1 MKHKAG
7 LGPWCRGMQQAR
19 QLAGHALVSL
29 VGLALGLSACGGS
42 ASTQAA
48 DGVEA
53 SVSVSTLVS
62 TLAQSQQAAPM
73 VRLGQ
78 ASPDPQRLQRDVRAV
93 PGCRLGYQAPASL
106 AAAAALPVT
115 PGQHLFFDAEQLP
128 VWRERALAGRVQR
141 MAGLPAGAPD
151 DWQRLVDNA
160 RRFQRDGEP
169 LPAALDDGQARAT
182 HGSLARDAAYHALI
196 AQDDASLLAVR
207 RYLQQQ
213 AQAPVNDFTQLCF
226 VTLEGLSLDGRYWHA
241 SWLLRYIVTF
251 DAVRDQLP
259 EAERLLAERLIRR
272 NAQAMAAHLDWGLA
286 QVFPQRLAGDYTRR
300 AADAAPA
307 REPDTWWMKAYDTN
321 GDCRVD
327 VAEQAVRV
335 PTRAYVRGDG
345 VMGPPL
351 SVLSQWFNNRRS
363 AAAAAVAAAGAV
375 LDDALLRDRARRY
388 VMEWLTYAVWPDGS
402 EGEYARN
409 GDYCIAQQGVIYAQ
423 TSLQAGWFTARL
435 LARRGDAQLLGWQT
449 CQGLFGTAC
458 AVATDRPK
466 SLVALVQ
473 HQVALRTGAL
483 DWHVPEPWR
492 ARPAPRPAT
501 ALGAVGSRY
510 LNGERVTDNFH
521 ELALL
526 TLGQGVAQPALTAW
540 VMRDPAVT
548 PQPFPGYQGHAVATG
563 FGSWVGAWTDVFNA
577 MPAVLLLRP

>member
-1 MKHKAG
+1 MRFDAWRARRCVERVQAWQHVGHG
-7 LGPWCRGMQQAR
+7 LV
-19 QLAGHALVSL
+19 LAV
-29 VGLALGLSACGGS
+29 LGLSACGGS
-42 ASTQAA
+42 ASPQA
-48 DGVEA
+48 GLEPEA
-53 SVSVSTLVS
+53 AVSA
-62 TLAQSQQAAPM
+62 LAMTTPATATTA
-73 VRLGQ
+73 RLDQ
-78 ASPDPQRLQRDVRAV
+78 PSPDPQWLLREVRAV

-106 AAAAALPVT
+106 DTQPVLPLT
-115 PGQHLFFDAEQLP
+115 PGQHLFFEAEQLP
-128 VWRERALAGRVQR
+128 VWRERALNGRAQR
-141 MAGLPAGAPD
+141 LAGLPAGAPD

-160 RRFQRDGEP
+160 RRLQRDGEP
-169 LPAALDDGQARAT
+169 LPTAVDDGQARAT

-196 AQDDASLLAVR
+196 AQDGASLLAVR

-226 VTLEGLSLDGRYWHA
+226 VTLEGRALDGWYWHA

-259 EAERLLAERLIRR
+259 EAERMVAERLIRR
-272 NAQAMAAHLDWGLA
+272 NAHALAAHLDWGLA
-286 QVFPQRLAGDYTRR
+286 LVFPQRLNGDYQHR
-300 AADAAPA
+300 AADAAPTRDA
-307 REPDTWWMKAYDTN
+307 DTWWMKAYDTN
-321 GDCRVD
+321 GDCQVD
-327 VAEQAVRV
+327 AAEQAVRV
-335 PTRAYVRGDG
+335 PARAYVRGDG
-345 VMGPPL
+345 VMGPRL

-423 TSLQAGWFTARL
+423 TNLQTGWFTARL
-435 LARRGDAQLLGWQT
+435 LARRGDAQLLAWQT

-458 AVATDRPK
+458 AAATDRPK

-473 HQVALRTGAL
+473 HQVALRTGTL

-492 ARPAPRPAT
+492 ARPAPRAAT

-526 TLGQGVAQPALTAW
+526 NWGQGAAQPALAAW
-540 VMRDPAVT
+540 VLRDPAVT
-548 PQPFPGYQGHAVATG
+548 AQPFPGAQGHAVATG